1 MLIDWR
7 NVVASL
13 FVLGVVACSSDS
25 SESDRRSVPSNNE
38 NDGGGGSTTDGGVD
52 PTGGRDSEPSSCFA
66 ACQNGLFSC
75 QQRTDGKIVVSK
87 ADITLDSSGCSGTL
101 TTGDEVVALKL
112 TCLDAQVCFGGAPG
126 TTPTNCV
133 PGTFSAFSF
142 AYAPEE
148 GAPQNV
154 CTRE

>member
-1 MLIDWR
+1 MRIDWR
-7 NVVASL
+7 NVIASL

-25 SESDRRSVPSNNE
+25 TESDRRNVPGGSQS
-38 NDGGGGSTTDGGVD
+38 DGGGSTTDAGVD
-52 PTGGRDSEPSSCFA
+52 PKGGRDSEPSSCFA
-66 ACQNGLFSC
+66 ACQNGLFAC

-87 ADITLDSSGCSGTL
+87 ADVTLDSSGCSGTL
-101 TTGDEVVALKL
+101 TTGNEVVALKL

-148 GAPQNV
+148 GAPLNV

>member
-1 MLIDWR
+1 VLIGWR

-13 FVLGVVACSSDS
+13 FVLGLVACSSDDS
-25 SESDRRSVPSNNE
+25 DSDRRNVRTG
-38 NDGGGGSTTDGGVD
+38 DAGDGGSTTDAGVD

-66 ACQNGLFSC
+66 ACQNSLFSC
-75 QQRTDGKIVVSK
+75 QQRADGKIVVSK
-87 ADITLDSSGCSGTL
+87 ADLTLDSSGCSGTL
-101 TTGDEVVALKL
+101 TTGDDAVALKIV
-112 TCLDAQVCFGGAPG
+112 CLDAQVCVGGAPG
-126 TTPTNCV
+126 TEPTSCV

-148 GAPQNV
+148 GAAQNI